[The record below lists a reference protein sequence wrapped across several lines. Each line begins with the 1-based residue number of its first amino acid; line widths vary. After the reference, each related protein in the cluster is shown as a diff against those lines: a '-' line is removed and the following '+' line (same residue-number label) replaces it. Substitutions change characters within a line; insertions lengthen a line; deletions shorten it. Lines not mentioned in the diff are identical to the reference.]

1 MTIVA
6 RASLAGQLLEACYK
20 SAHQLA
26 PTRIGA
32 WLDSKVE
39 PLSQRNA
46 LSLTDRCPRLDR
58 RHRLLLVRQ
67 TIALGEWTRH
77 AYRQLSSV
85 GQFQVVFQ
93 RLSKP
98 VLESSAA
105 SCKPILDLAKCVD
118 AQTSAHPP
126 SSLALAAN
134 LDLPLG
140 LPDIRDRSSWQCSPI
155 WKARRRWQP

>member
-6 RASLAGQLLEACYK
+6 WASLGCLLARQLPEACCK

-26 PTRIGA
+26 PTRIEA

-67 TIALGEWTRH
+67 IIALGEWTKH
-77 AYRQLSSV
+77 AYRQLTSV
-85 GQFQVVFQ
+85 GQFQVVFL

-98 VLESSAA
+98 VLASSAA
-105 SCKPILDLAKCVD
+105 SCKPILAVALCVD

-126 SSLALAAN
+126 SSLASAAN
-134 LDLPLG
+134 LDLPLALLG
-140 LPDIRDRSSWQCSPI
+140 IRDKSSWQHSQI
-155 WKARRRWQP
+155 